1 MQDRVYVL
9 LRDNG
14 VILMTHTIVV
24 YIINRLNIYICL
36 HLINDKCANG
46 KQKCVISN
54 HDYPGN
60 KYFRNNLRPPRYCP
74 HQAYYLVPS
83 LDFLVEVILRSDP
96 LSVCRQQGHCDV
108 ITRFFSFFLFAF
120 QLPYCCCFTT
130 EFLDILLLY
139 IGSKT

>member
-24 YIINRLNIYICL
+24 YIINRLSIYICL
-36 HLINDKCANG
+36 HLINKKRVYG

-74 HQAYYLVPS
+74 H
-83 LDFLVEVILRSDP
+83 
-96 LSVCRQQGHCDV
+96 
-108 ITRFFSFFLFAF
+108 
-120 QLPYCCCFTT
+120 
-130 EFLDILLLY
+130 
-139 IGSKT
+139 